1 MNKPIIG
8 IVGKPTIES
17 DMWNYME
24 IVDDIRYT
32 ILKNNAIAI
41 GILPTD
47 KKINFK
53 VDEELDNYILTNDEI
68 CDLEII
74 IEN

>member
-1 MNKPIIG
+1 MNKSIIG

-17 DMWNYME
+17 DMWHYME

-47 KKINFK
+47 KKISFK
-53 VDEELDNYILTNDEI
+53 VDEE
-68 CDLEII
+68 
-74 IEN
+74 